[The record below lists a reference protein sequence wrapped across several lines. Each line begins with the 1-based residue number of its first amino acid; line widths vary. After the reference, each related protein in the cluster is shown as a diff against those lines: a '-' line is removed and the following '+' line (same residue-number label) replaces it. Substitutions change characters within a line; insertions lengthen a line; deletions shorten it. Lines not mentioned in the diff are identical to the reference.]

1 MKGTMSKEVIY
12 KKLFAIVKFFTVST
26 ADLHKLLTSSILRVL
41 SRTEIFTMGHY
52 AANLR
57 DIEFC
62 LFDLLEREK
71 ILGTSIYKEL
81 DRQTVMGMLEEVKRL
96 SENDLA
102 ESFVEGDRIGVDFDP
117 ATGDAKLPASFI
129 KSYRAYMDGDWWRI
143 DAPVELGGTVIP
155 ASLRWAIAEMVL
167 GSNPSIHIYASGT
180 SFAQVAYYLGTE
192 EQKRFAKFM
201 IDGQWG
207 ASMMLTEPEAGS
219 DVGAG
224 RSKAVKQS
232 DGTWHITGT
241 KRFITSGDSDLSE
254 NIMHFV
260 LARREGG
267 GPGTKGLSLF
277 MIPKFMFDTETGA
290 LGKRNGVYVTK
301 VEHKMGLNVSSTCE
315 MNLGEN
321 EPAVG
326 YLLGEVHEGI
336 AQMFKVIEF
345 ARMMVGTKAIATL
358 SAGYLQALAYA
369 KTRVQGG
376 DMKVMDNKSSPRV
389 TIIHHP
395 DVRRSLMVQKAY
407 AEGMRALVLYT
418 ASIQDQVA
426 MDRADGVDKE
436 KLADLEALNDLLLPV
451 VKGYGSEKSWTLL
464 GTESLQTFGGSG
476 FTQDWPLEQYV
487 RDAKIDT
494 LYEGTTA
501 IQGLDF
507 FFRKIVKDGGRAIG
521 LLSKEIETFAKSGG
535 VHSLEKDALRKAFSD
550 LNAIIAVLVGHAM
563 ESQEK
568 PEEIYMVGLN
578 TSRCLIAVG
587 DVITAWLLLRQ
598 ADIAAAKLPSADKD
612 ADFYTGK
619 IAAAKFFVHNVL
631 PHIAADRVIVE
642 ATDNSIMEISEG
654 AF

>member
-1 MKGTMSKEVIY
+1 
-12 KKLFAIVKFFTVST
+12 
-26 ADLHKLLTSSILRVL
+26 
-41 SRTEIFTMGHY
+41 MGHY
-52 AANLR
+52 KANLR

-62 LFDLLEREK
+62 LFDLLERESV
-71 ILGTSIYKEL
+71 LGTSIYKEL
-81 DRQTVMGMLEEVKRL
+81 DRETVMGMLEEVKRL

-102 ESFVEGDRIGVDFDP
+102 ASFVEGDRLGVDFDP
-117 ATGDAKLPASFI
+117 ATGDAKVPESFK
-129 KSYRAYMDGDWWRI
+129 KSYRAYMDGEWWRI
-143 DAPVELGGTVIP
+143 DAPTELGGTLIP
-155 ASLRWAIAEMVL
+155 SSLRWAIAEMIL
-167 GSNPSIHIYASGT
+167 GSNPSVHIYASGT
-180 SFAQVAYYLGTE
+180 SFAQVAYYLGTD
-192 EQKRFAKFM
+192 EQKKIAKLM
-201 IDGQWG
+201 VDRDWG

-241 KRFITSGDSDLSE
+241 KRFITSGDSDLNE
-254 NIMHFV
+254 NIVHFV

-277 MIPKFMFDTETGA
+277 LIPKFMFDFETGA

-301 VEHKMGLNVSSTCE
+301 VEKKMGLNVSSTCE
-315 MNLGEN
+315 VNLGEN

-358 SAGYLQALAYA
+358 SAGYQQALAYA

-376 DMKVMDNKSSPRV
+376 DMKAMNDKASPRV

-395 DVRRSLMVQKAY
+395 DVRRSLMVQKSY
-407 AEGMRALVLYT
+407 SEGMRALLLYT
-418 ASIQDQVA
+418 ASTQDEVA
-426 MDRADGVDKE
+426 LARAAGETSKE

-464 GTESLQTFGGSG
+464 GTESLQIFGGSG

-507 FFRKIVKDGGRAIG
+507 FFRKIIKDGGRAIG
-521 LLSKEIETFAKSGG
+521 LLSKEIGAFTQSGG
-535 VHSLEKDALRKAFSD
+535 ELTDEKAALKRALDD
-550 LNAIIAVLVGHAM
+550 LGAIIAVLVGHAVD
-563 ESQEK
+563 SQTDA
-568 PEEIYMVGLN
+568 EEIYKVGLN
-578 TSRCLIAVG
+578 TSRCLMAVG
-587 DVITAWLLLRQ
+587 DIITSWLLLRQ
-598 ADIAAAKLPSADKD
+598 AEIAIAKSPNAGKD
-612 ADFYTGK
+612 EDFYQGK
-619 IAAAKFFVHNVL
+619 IAAAKFFLANCL

-654 AF
+654 SF